1 MTSTLHDVAAR
12 AGVAPST
19 VSRALRGLPA
29 VSEATRARIVAI
41 AHDLGYVISPS
52 ASRLASGRT
61 HSIGVVVPSIDRWYF
76 NRVVVGIERVLRAN
90 RFDLLLYNLEDDAG
104 REQFFSDMPLR
115 RRVDAVL
122 VIALPL
128 LEHEV
133 AELAALR
140 VPVAVLGAYIEPFTG
155 VRVDDLAATHKA
167 IRHLVNLG
175 HRDIGI
181 ISGRTAPYTAPEERR
196 RGYLD
201 VLDSCGIP
209 YETQFEAVADLTTGG
224 GERAM
229 GELLSRKR
237 RPTAVFAISDELA
250 FGAMRAM
257 RLCGLRTPEDMS
269 IIGFDG
275 HEMAALLDLTTIAQP
290 VTEQGVAA
298 AKALLCEVSGGGHPG
313 HQLIQL
319 EADLVIRGTTAPP
332 RADPG

>member
-1 MTSTLHDVAAR
+1 MMSTLQDVAFR

-19 VSRALRGLPA
+19 VSRALRGLPT
-29 VSEATRARIVAI
+29 VSETTRARIVAI
-41 AHDLGYVISPS
+41 ADELGYVISPS

-61 HSIGVVVPSIDRWYF
+61 HTVGVVVPSIDRWYF
-76 NRVVVGIERVLRAN
+76 SRVVAGVERVLRAN
-90 RFDLLLYNLEDDAG
+90 RFDLLLYNLGDDAG
-104 REQFFSDMPLR
+104 REQFFRDLPLR

-128 LEHEV
+128 HEREV

-140 VPVAVLGAYIEPFTG
+140 VPVAVLGAFIEPFSG
-155 VRVDDLAATHKA
+155 LRVDDLAATHKA

-181 ISGRTAPYTAPEERR
+181 ISGRTDAAARFTAPDERR
-196 RGYLD
+196 RGYLE

-209 YETQFEAVADLTTGG
+209 YQTQLEAVADFTTDG

-229 GELLSRKR
+229 SELLSRPR
-237 RPTAVFAISDELA
+237 RPTAVFAISDEMA
-250 FGAMRAM
+250 FGAMRAL

-275 HEMAALLDLTTIAQP
+275 HEMAAPLDLTTIAQP
-290 VTEQGVAA
+290 VAEQGVAA
-298 AKALLCEVSGGGHPG
+298 AKALLGELSGGGCPAH
-313 HQLIQL
+313 HLIQL
-319 EADLVIRGTTAPP
+319 DADLVIRGTTAPP
-332 RADPG
+332 G

>member
-1 MTSTLHDVAAR
+1 MASSLQDVAAR

-19 VSRALRGLPA
+19 VSRALRGLPT
-29 VSEATRARIVAI
+29 VSETTRARIVAI

-61 HSIGVVVPSIDRWYF
+61 HTIGVVVPSIDRWYF
-76 NRVVVGIERVLRAN
+76 SRVVVGIERVLRSN
-90 RFDLLLYNLEDDAG
+90 GFDLLLYNLGDDAG
-104 REQFFSDMPLR
+104 REQFFTDMPLR

-122 VIALPL
+122 VVALPL
-128 LEHEV
+128 LEPEV
-133 AELAALR
+133 ASLVELR
-140 VPVAVLGAYIEPFTG
+140 VPVAVLGAFVEPFTG
-155 VRVDDLAATHKA
+155 VRVDDRAATHKA

-175 HRDIGI
+175 HRDIAI
-181 ISGRTAPYTAPEERR
+181 ISGRAPFASPDERR
-196 RGYLD
+196 RGYLE
-201 VLDSCGIP
+201 VLASCEIP
-209 YETQFEAVADLTTGG
+209 FEAEFEAEGDYTIDGG
-224 GERAM
+224 RRAM
-229 GELLSRKR
+229 GELLSRQR
-237 RPTAVFAISDELA
+237 RPTAVFAVSDEMA
-250 FGAMRAM
+250 FGALRAL

-298 AKALLCEVSGGGHPG
+298 ATALMCELTGGGRSG

-332 RADPG
+332 G